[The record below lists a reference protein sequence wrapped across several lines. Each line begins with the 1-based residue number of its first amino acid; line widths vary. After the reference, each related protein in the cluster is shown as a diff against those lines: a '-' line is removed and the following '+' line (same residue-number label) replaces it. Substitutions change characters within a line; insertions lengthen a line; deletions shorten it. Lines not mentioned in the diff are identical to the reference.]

1 MRLLYENLVKSV
13 VNDPARCK
21 VSHRHME
28 VMCHIHTS
36 CNQVWDVDT
45 LAALSR
51 NDTSIGAAPLFDFST
66 DPLTQFQSLRIKQDH
81 NGQRLCSILPW

>member
-1 MRLLYENLVKSV
+1 MRLLYDNSVKSV

-51 NDTSIGAAPLFDFST
+51 NYRQEVTLQ
-66 DPLTQFQSLRIKQDH
+66 LEQC
-81 NGQRLCSILPW
+81 LCLVSELIH